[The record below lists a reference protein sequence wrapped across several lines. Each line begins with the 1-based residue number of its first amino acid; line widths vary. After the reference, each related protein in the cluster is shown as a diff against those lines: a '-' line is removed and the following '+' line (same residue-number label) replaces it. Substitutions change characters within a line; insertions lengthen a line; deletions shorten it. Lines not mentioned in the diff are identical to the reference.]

1 MFMREKIRSV
11 AAALF
16 ICFCFSSFVYAAD
29 IHRVGRLEI
38 QPFVSVEQ
46 KYDDN
51 IFLEPNNQ
59 EDNDWITTTIL
70 GLDLKMPLVAGR
82 EEDFTLK
89 AKYDIDFFEFWDH
102 NNQNRVDHNLSAL
115 ADLKFTNDITLKI
128 DDNFQ
133 KTADPPNSELTSL
146 EKRFRN
152 SAGAVL
158 GYMREKIGFD
168 FGYKNI
174 RDDYNSLNSLDK
186 YEHVSTATGYFNLSP
201 KTSLFGEYNFGKIV
215 YDNNTTNSDSK
226 YNQYRLG
233 VKGEIAPK
241 LTGLLKAGYKKTDYK
256 DSSKEN
262 FKGFTTLVNVAYAL
276 HERTNLNLFGERG
289 SEESTYSTN
298 SYFEYD
304 KVGLKVDHELAD
316 KVFLIGEGYY
326 QLSKYP
332 VQTTESSVTAKR
344 EDKLWDG
351 ILGLRFELKEWINF
365 ETNYEYKKRDSKFS
379 TYDYTDNKFTAKVN
393 FLF

>member
-1 MFMREKIRSV
+1 MLTQGKFRIVTIM
-11 AAALF
+11 LF
-16 ICFCFSSFVYAAD
+16 VIFCCGSFVYAAD

-70 GLDLKMPLVAGR
+70 GLGLKMPLVAGR
-82 EEDFTLK
+82 EEDFTLN
-89 AKYDIDFFEFWDH
+89 ARYDIDFLEFWDH
-102 NNQNRVDHNLSAL
+102 NNQSRVDQNLSAV
-115 ADLKFTNDITLKI
+115 ADLKFTNDFTLKI
-128 DDNFQ
+128 KDNFQ
-133 KTADPPNSELTSL
+133 KTADPPNSETTSL

-168 FGYKNI
+168 FGYQNI
-174 RDDYNSLNSLDK
+174 RDSYNNLNSLDK
-186 YEHVSTATGYFNLSP
+186 YEHVTTATGYFNISP

-215 YDNNTTNSDSK
+215 YDNNATNSDSK

-233 VKGEIAPK
+233 IKGQIAPK
-241 LTGLLKAGYKKTDYK
+241 LTGLAKAGYRQTDYK
-256 DSSKEN
+256 TSGKKN

-276 HERTNLNLFGERG
+276 QERTTLNVFAERS

-298 SYFEYD
+298 SYFEYN
-304 KVGLKVDHELAD
+304 KAGLKVDHELLD
-316 KVFLIGEGYY
+316 KLFLVSEGYY

-332 VQTTESSVTAKR
+332 DTTTESSVTAKR
-344 EDKLWDG
+344 EDKIWDG
-351 ILGLRFELKEWINF
+351 SIGLQYKMKEWVSF
-365 ETNYEYKKRDSKFS
+365 ETNYEYKKRDSRFN
-379 TYDYTDNKFTAKVN
+379 TFDYTDNKFTAKVN
-393 FLF
+393 LIF